1 MKQIIVDNQVTQYSI
16 TENGKC
22 YNNNT
27 GKYLKGQISNS
38 GYLNYNLTL
47 PDGTKKRLYAHRLV
61 AIAYIPNIEN
71 KPEVNHK
78 DGNKLN
84 NNVDNLEWMTASE
97 NQLYNTEINNKST
110 LKEVYQFD
118 KDKNLVAHYNGIS
131 QASRE
136 TDVQLTMI
144 SQEINKDVKTLTAG
158 YYWSNSSDNN
168 FKTNYF
174 PNTGKA
180 KRVGM
185 YDIKT
190 GELLKIFNSTGEAGR
205 WLGVKRPSHIGECCR
220 GKIKT
225 YKGYIWKYIDE
236 DIV

>member
-16 TENGKC
+16 TENGEC

-27 GKYLKGQISNS
+27 GKFLKGQISNS

-47 PDGTKKRLYAHRLV
+47 PDGTKKRKYAHRLV
-61 AIAYIPNIEN
+61 ALAYISNTEN
-71 KPEVNHK
+71 KPEVNHI

-84 NNVDNLEWMTASE
+84 NNVNNLEWVTPSE
-97 NQLYNTEINNKST
+97 NQLHNTEISNKIS

-118 KDKNLVAHYNGIS
+118 KNKKLVGHYNGIS

-136 TDVQLTMI
+136 TGVTLSLIT
-144 SQEINKDVKTLTAG
+144 QEMNKKVKTLTAG
-158 YYWSNSSDNN
+158 YYWSNSPDTN
-168 FKTNYF
+168 FETNFF
-174 PNTGKA
+174 PKTGKA

-185 YDIKT
+185 YDIQT
-190 GELLKIFNSTGEAGR
+190 GELCKVFDSTGEAGR

-225 YKGYIWKYIDE
+225 YKGYIWRYIDE